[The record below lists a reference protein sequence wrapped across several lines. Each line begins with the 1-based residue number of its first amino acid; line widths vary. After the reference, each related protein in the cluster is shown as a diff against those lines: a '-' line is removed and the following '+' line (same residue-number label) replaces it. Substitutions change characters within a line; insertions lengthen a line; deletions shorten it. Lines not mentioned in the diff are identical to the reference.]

1 MDFKEFQTIEFKWNS
16 KWYHFIYYWFYNRW
30 QKYIKKSNKWIGCC
44 RGDASRPLKTKYTVE
59 FINDIDENKACEM
72 YSQVAD
78 NLAKDLQKAI
88 DDAVIEK
95 LNTPYDIE
103 FKETNDSS
111 NYKELKRWAKGENN
125 ENKN

>member
-1 MDFKEFQTIEFKWNS
+1 MNDIKIQCIDLRWNS
-16 KWYHFIYYWFYNRW
+16 KWYHYIYYWFYNRW

-44 RGDASRPLKTKYTVE
+44 RGSASRPLKANYTIKFVS
-59 FINDIDENKACEM
+59 DIDENKVCEM

-78 NLAKDLQKAI
+78 TLEKDLQKAV
-88 DDAVIEK
+88 DDAIIEK

-111 NYKELKRWAKGENN
+111 NYKELKRWVKE
-125 ENKN
+125 KK

>member
-1 MDFKEFQTIEFKWNS
+1 MNNIKFQCIDLRWNS
-16 KWYHFIYYWFYNRW
+16 KWYHYIYYWFYNRW
-30 QKYIKKSNKWIGCC
+30 QKYIKKSDKWIGCC
-44 RGDASRPLKTKYTVE
+44 RGSASRPLKTNYTIKFVS
-59 FINDIDENKACEM
+59 DIDENKVCEM

-78 NLAKDLQKAI
+78 NLAKDLQKAV

-111 NYKELKRWAKGENN
+111 NYKELKKWAKN
-125 ENKN
+125 EINTK